1 MIFVQLSH
9 QLGALRQLLGTIS
22 TEQYTLAINHLG
34 NASIGAHTRHIIE
47 LLQCALVG
55 YYTGQI
61 DYVNRQ
67 RDLVLEQ
74 DSGAAMAALD
84 TLTASLHLADQTL
97 QLFTESTADREATPV
112 TTTYYREIVY
122 NTEHTIHHLA
132 LIKVAL
138 IEMQLDNIIGADF
151 GMAYST
157 LKYRATLTQTT

>member
-22 TEQYTLAINHLG
+22 AEQYTLGINHLG

-47 LLQCALVG
+47 LLQCAMEG

-67 RDLVLEQ
+67 RDLTLEQ
-74 DSGAAMAALD
+74 DSEAAMAALD
-84 TLTASLHLADQTL
+84 KLTASLHLADRTL
-97 QLFTESTADREATPV
+97 QLYTESTVDMDATPV
-112 TTTYYREIVY
+112 TTTYFREIVY

-138 IEMQLDNIIGADF
+138 IEMQLDNIISPDF